1 MILELPRIKGED
13 SFYRYYIPKVIRYEL
28 KELDSGRKEN
38 IEKHLADSLDLKL
51 SYDEAIDQIVDSLV
65 VILDNEKCSYLINTI
80 EFLDNYIG
88 INSLVSLINY
98 GSLDIKGTHIFEY
111 VFDYIKQNQ
120 NKILR
125 EYKRGSYIDGD

>member
-80 EFLDNYIG
+80 EFLDNSIG